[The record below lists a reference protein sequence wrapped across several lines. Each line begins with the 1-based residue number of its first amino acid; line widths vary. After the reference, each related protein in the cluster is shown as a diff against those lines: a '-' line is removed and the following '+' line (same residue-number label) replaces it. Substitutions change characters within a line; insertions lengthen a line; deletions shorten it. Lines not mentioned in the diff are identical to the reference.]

1 MNVPRSGQTVAAPVA
16 ISPIFDT
23 YDHVWEQRR
32 IDPLVEMAT
41 LLEYAGIADFDNDS
55 FLEISDGFGSFIKFT
70 LDFIV
75 NIENAHKLAAA
86 QRIAENLRQF
96 GFSINIR
103 ELQWNDFID
112 ELQEGNF
119 DMYYGETL
127 LGADF
132 NFSALLL
139 PGEGNL
145 NFGRTA
151 NTAYLPLINSFLA
164 ASTRE
169 EVSHAGGQ
177 LCHEIMVNAPFI
189 PILYKRYAVYSPMG
203 VITGATPSQS
213 GVFQNFQDWSIDL
226 YMLN

>member
-1 MNVPRSGQTVAAPVA
+1 M
-16 ISPIFDT
+16 
-23 YDHVWEQRR
+23 YDPVWEHRR
-32 IDPLVEMAT
+32 VDPLVEMAA
-41 LLEYAGIADFDNDS
+41 LLDRAGIEDFDNDS
-55 FLEISDGFGSFIKFT
+55 FLEISDGLGGFIKFT

-86 QRIAENLRQF
+86 HRIAENLRQF

-103 ELQWNDFID
+103 ELQWSDFID

-132 NFSALLL
+132 NFSPLLL
-139 PGEGNL
+139 PGDGNL

-151 NTAYLPLINSFLA
+151 NTAFLPLINSFLEA
-164 ASTRE
+164 ETPE
-169 EVSHAGGQ
+169 EVSYAGGR
-177 LCHEIMVNAPFI
+177 LCHEIMVSAPFV
-189 PILYKRYAVYSPMG
+189 PILYKRYAIYSPLG
-203 VITGATPSQS
+203 VITGAAPTQS
-213 GVFQNFQDWSIDL
+213 GVFHNFQDWSIDL